1 MTGLGFSI
9 DDKLYEEFSK
19 LVDDSGYIKY
29 RAVEGALRVFMALP
43 PEAQGLL
50 MSNNVDAKDLLI
62 IAQEKEC
69 DFAGSI
75 EPAKAVE

>member
-29 RAVEGALRVFMALP
+29 RAW
-43 PEAQGLL
+43 
-50 MSNNVDAKDLLI
+50 DK
-62 IAQEKEC
+62 
-69 DFAGSI
+69 
-75 EPAKAVE
+75 

>member
-29 RAVEGALRVFMALP
+29 RAVEGALRVFMAFLSYCYYYALSLLP
-43 PEAQGLL
+43 L
-50 MSNNVDAKDLLI
+50 LLI
-62 IAQEKEC
+62 GIPLWEAWDK
-69 DFAGSI
+69 
-75 EPAKAVE
+75 